1 MATDQAHEEL
11 IAAVQEKA
19 AAFGNPGCYPTMCGI
34 LESMLLTERQQ
45 HQKEIRALKEEKNP
59 DPRLEDIAQVVRTYT
74 LDTSD
79 DRDDLIAYLQK
90 QIRELEDLELEEG
103 GISFED
109 LAYETE
115 RDMRMGLV

>member
-1 MATDQAHEEL
+1 MISSEVDILDSQVRQRAEE
-11 IAAVQEKA
+11 
-19 AAFGNPGCYPTMCGI
+19 FGSPGSYPAMVGI
-34 LESMLLTERQQ
+34 LETMLILERQQ

-59 DPRLEDIAQVVRTYT
+59 DQKLEDIAQEVRTYT
-74 LDTSD
+74 LDTAD
-79 DRDDLIAYLQK
+79 DRDDLVSYLQK
-90 QIRELEDLELEEG
+90 QIRELEDLDLEEG